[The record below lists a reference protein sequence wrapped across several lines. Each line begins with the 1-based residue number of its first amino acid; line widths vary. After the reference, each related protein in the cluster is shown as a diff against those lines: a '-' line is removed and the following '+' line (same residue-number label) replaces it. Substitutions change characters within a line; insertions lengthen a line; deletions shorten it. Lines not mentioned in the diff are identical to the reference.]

1 MTETD
6 YQKLLKG
13 FITVSDMLS
22 LMYNIPS
29 DMDYPKA
36 LNIYA
41 KQQQILSNE
50 ETKKFNEKIQTEKFK
65 EDLKLRKA
73 ELKLSKDKQHFYE
86 TIELMKL
93 DIEKSRLEMD
103 KSRLEMDKSRLEI
116 DKTNQKILLENGRKE
131 RKIRYISLII
141 TSVTSVAGIIIP
153 AVLFYKMGILDMKH
167 KYRDEGI
174 TSKFYESSMK
184 NIANLM

>member
-1 MTETD
+1 MTDTE

-50 ETKKFNEKIQTEKFK
+50 ETKKFNEKFQTEKFK

-103 KSRLEMDKSRLEI
+103 KSRLEMDK
-116 DKTNQKILLENGRKE
+116 TNQKILLENGRKE

-141 TSVTSVAGIIIP
+141 TSVTSVAGIIVP

-167 KYRDEGI
+167 RYRDEGI

>member
-103 KSRLEMDKSRLEI
+103 KSRLEI

>member
-1 MTETD
+1 MTETE

-13 FITVSDMLS
+13 FINVSDMLS

-29 DMDYPKA
+29 DMDYPRA

-50 ETKKFNEKIQTEKFK
+50 ETKKFNEKFQTEKFK

-103 KSRLEMDKSRLEI
+103 KSRLEI

-141 TSVTSVAGIIIP
+141 TSVTSVAGIIVP

-167 KYRDEGI
+167 RYRDEGI

>member
-103 KSRLEMDKSRLEI
+103 KSRLEI

-141 TSVTSVAGIIIP
+141 TSVTSVAGIIVP

>member
-50 ETKKFNEKIQTEKFK
+50 ETKKFNEKFQTEKFK

-103 KSRLEMDKSRLEI
+103 KSRLEI
-116 DKTNQKILLENGRKE
+116 DKANQKILLENGRKE

-141 TSVTSVAGIIIP
+141 TSVTSVAGIIVP

-167 KYRDEGI
+167 RYRDEGI

>member
-103 KSRLEMDKSRLEI
+103 KSRLEMDK
-116 DKTNQKILLENGRKE
+116 TNQKILLENGRKE

-141 TSVTSVAGIIIP
+141 TSVTSVASIIVP

>member
-1 MTETD
+1 MTETE

-103 KSRLEMDKSRLEI
+103 KSRLEI

-141 TSVTSVAGIIIP
+141 TSVTSVAGIIVP

-167 KYRDEGI
+167 RYRDEGI

>member
-13 FITVSDMLS
+13 FITVSEVLS
-22 LMYNIPS
+22 YNIPQ

-36 LNIYA
+36 LNVFA
-41 KQQQILSNE
+41 KQQQIISNE
-50 ETKKFNEKIQTEKFK
+50 ETKRFNEKFQTDKFK
-65 EDLKLRKA
+65 EDLELRKA
-73 ELKLSKDKQHFYE
+73 ELQLSKDKQKFYE
-86 TIELMKL
+86 TIELMKSDIEKSRL
-93 DIEKSRLEMD
+93 DIEKSRLEI
-103 KSRLEMDKSRLEI
+103 EKSRLEI
-116 DKTNQKILLENGRKE
+116 DKANQKILLENSRQE
-131 RKIRYISLII
+131 RKFRYISLIV
-141 TSVTSVAGIIIP
+141 TGVTSVASIIVP

-167 KYRDEGI
+167 KYRDEGL

>member
-41 KQQQILSNE
+41 KQQQIISNE

-103 KSRLEMDKSRLEI
+103 KSRLEI

-141 TSVTSVAGIIIP
+141 TSVTSVAGIIVP

-167 KYRDEGI
+167 KYKDEGI

>member
-22 LMYNIPS
+22 MMYNIPS

-50 ETKKFNEKIQTEKFK
+50 ETKKFNEKFQTEKFK

-103 KSRLEMDKSRLEI
+103 KSRLEI

-141 TSVTSVAGIIIP
+141 TSVTSVAGIIVP

-167 KYRDEGI
+167 RYRDEGI

>member
-50 ETKKFNEKIQTEKFK
+50 ETKKFNEKFQTEKFK

-103 KSRLEMDKSRLEI
+103 KSRLEI

-141 TSVTSVAGIIIP
+141 TSVTSVAGIIVP

-167 KYRDEGI
+167 RYRDEGI

-184 NIANLM
+184 NISNLM

>member
-1 MTETD
+1 
-6 YQKLLKG
+6 
-13 FITVSDMLS
+13 
-22 LMYNIPS
+22 
-29 DMDYPKA
+29 
-36 LNIYA
+36 
-41 KQQQILSNE
+41 
-50 ETKKFNEKIQTEKFK
+50 
-65 EDLKLRKA
+65 
-73 ELKLSKDKQHFYE
+73 
-86 TIELMKL
+86 MKL
-93 DIEKSRLEMD
+93 DIE

-141 TSVTSVAGIIIP
+141 TSVTSVAGIIVP

-167 KYRDEGI
+167 RYRDEGI

>member
-50 ETKKFNEKIQTEKFK
+50 ETKKFNEKFQTEKFK

-73 ELKLSKDKQHFYE
+73 GVGDFCPIATLTMLNTFKKQGLSIVNF
-86 TIELMKL
+86 I
-93 DIEKSRLEMD
+93 
-103 KSRLEMDKSRLEI
+103 
-116 DKTNQKILLENGRKE
+116 
-131 RKIRYISLII
+131 
-141 TSVTSVAGIIIP
+141 
-153 AVLFYKMGILDMKH
+153 
-167 KYRDEGI
+167 
-174 TSKFYESSMK
+174 
-184 NIANLM
+184 

>member
-1 MTETD
+1 MTETE

-103 KSRLEMDKSRLEI
+103 KSRLEI

-167 KYRDEGI
+167 RYRDEGI

>member
-50 ETKKFNEKIQTEKFK
+50 ETKKFNEKFQTEKFK

-93 DIEKSRLEMD
+93 DIE

-167 KYRDEGI
+167 RYRDEGI

>member
-50 ETKKFNEKIQTEKFK
+50 ETKKFNEKFQTEKFK

-103 KSRLEMDKSRLEI
+103 KSRLEI

-141 TSVTSVAGIIIP
+141 TSVTSVAGIIVP

>member
-1 MTETD
+1 MTATD

-103 KSRLEMDKSRLEI
+103 KSRLEI

-141 TSVTSVAGIIIP
+141 TSVTSVAGIIVP

>member
-13 FITVSDMLS
+13 FITVSEVLS
-22 LMYNIPS
+22 YNIPQ

-36 LNIYA
+36 LNVFA
-41 KQQQILSNE
+41 KQQQIISNE
-50 ETKKFNEKIQTEKFK
+50 ETKKFNEKIQTEKFQ

-73 ELKLSKDKQHFYE
+73 ELKLSKDKQRFYE
-86 TIELMKL
+86 TIELTKL
-93 DIEKSRLEMD
+93 DIEKSRLEI
-103 KSRLEMDKSRLEI
+103 EKSRLEI
-116 DKTNQKILLENGRKE
+116 EKANQKILLENGRQE

-141 TSVTSVAGIIIP
+141 TSVTSVASVIVP

-174 TSKFYESSMK
+174 TSKFYENSMK
-184 NIANLM
+184 NVANLM

>member
-50 ETKKFNEKIQTEKFK
+50 ETKKFNEKFQTEKFK

-103 KSRLEMDKSRLEI
+103 KSRLEI

-141 TSVTSVAGIIIP
+141 TSVTSVAGIIVP

-167 KYRDEGI
+167 RYRDEGI

>member
-1 MTETD
+1 MTDTE

-50 ETKKFNEKIQTEKFK
+50 ETKKFNEKFQTEKFK

-103 KSRLEMDKSRLEI
+103 KSRLEMDK
-116 DKTNQKILLENGRKE
+116 TNQKILLENGRKE

-141 TSVTSVAGIIIP
+141 TSVTSVAGIIVP

>member
-1 MTETD
+1 MTDTE

-13 FITVSDMLS
+13 FITVSDMLP

-50 ETKKFNEKIQTEKFK
+50 ETKKFNEKFQTEKFK

-103 KSRLEMDKSRLEI
+103 KSRLEI

-141 TSVTSVAGIIIP
+141 TSVTSVAGIIVP

-167 KYRDEGI
+167 RYRDEGI